1 MEIQNLP
8 IELQNKV
15 FYFMSHP
22 CADMMNKLYDSEFEI
37 EAWKFKNKK
46 EARIKYFDNWA
57 SSYLFFNRKKL
68 MKPTRQR
75 RVFDD
80 SELMIYYSIYSNVYR
95 YI

>member
-1 MEIQNLP
+1 MIVNLKYKHG
-8 IELQNKV
+8 N
-15 FYFMSHP
+15 SRTR
-22 CADMMNKLYDSEFEI
+22 
-37 EAWKFKNKK
+37 KK

-80 SELMIYYSIYSNVYR
+80 SELMIYYSIYSNVYSCHALDPL
-95 YI
+95 IIF